1 MYSKLKTTIF
11 WFIIIQPFLDIFYLY
26 QPPVSTI
33 LKFSPATMLRIILVG
48 IISILFLWSNK
59 NKKMKLFLGIYMGL
73 LIVYFI
79 GHHLN
84 AMQFHSLVD
93 GNFGY
98 SITGELFYLIRMVL
112 PLIILVV
119 SYNIKFTDNQLESI
133 ISWLVALISGSI
145 VLTNLFKIS
154 LASYTNQRITGSII
168 NWFFDNRHGSY
179 FQLASKGF
187 FNFANST
194 AAIEVLLLPLMLY
207 YLIKHTNVKNFI
219 LSLVQVLAMFMLGT
233 KVSTLGCIG
242 IVVLMTGMY
251 LFFTLIK
258 RDLVLKK
265 SVLGILLLFIVLCG
279 IIYPVSPAINRTNF
293 DAQIQQERDG
303 DKAKVKKRENKL
315 EEKSEKEDSKKEINR
330 RETPLIRYIRKH
342 YNEYSINARFIEVSY
357 PYYDDPGF
365 WKEVM
370 KWPIQD
376 RISFRKIEIA
386 MLDRVKEVN
395 NNPKDELFG
404 ITYTRMNNIFNVE
417 RDFISQ
423 YYSMGILGVIL
434 LVLPYILGAIYLI
447 YATLR
452 HFKTKFTFRN
462 TAFLLGI
469 LGILSVSL
477 YSGNVMDFLT
487 ATFILAFIEGQLL
500 YKVKNQPLYK
510 QHKISLIMPSYND
523 AGTIVESLDAIRT
536 QKYSNWELIIVD
548 DGSTDDTKN
557 IVQSYIRQYS
567 LNGKIRYLYETNSD
581 QLNAIKFGSKFITG
595 DYVNI
600 IHSDDTFYDN
610 EVLNRANTKMSLDN
624 VDGIL
629 VDLNKVNV
637 RNESLG
643 VQRTTDYLGDKRQ
656 LKIQALWLGR
666 NLFVDVAFWK
676 KEIFLKQVTDNYLT
690 WNTPNWIDLN
700 LSRFKTLNFENSGF
714 KCINYR
720 VYEDNYINSE
730 VGNLNVLNGELRTL
744 ISLLSQYCVPL
755 YKLQYRIFRLFNKLK
770 LLSIYWPVAFRR
782 STPKQLIGEIVPFVI
797 SKRVSDF
804 TNQPYLNA
812 LVAFYKADQDRT
824 LDLKLPEELPI
835 YYGSDMRQFNQKM
848 ITGTLEPFYSEFFK
862 EMQKGFTKIKV
873 SEEDAAKCRV
883 IIQFLNIKPYVDLEV
898 RD

>member
-1 MYSKLKTTIF
+1 VYSKLKTTIF

-258 RDLVLKK
+258 RDLVFKK

-342 YNEYSINARFIEVSY
+342 YNEYSINARIIEVSY
-357 PYYDDPGF
+357 PYYDDPG
-365 WKEVM
+365 
-370 KWPIQD
+370 
-376 RISFRKIEIA
+376 
-386 MLDRVKEVN
+386 
-395 NNPKDELFG
+395 
-404 ITYTRMNNIFNVE
+404 
-417 RDFISQ
+417 
-423 YYSMGILGVIL
+423 
-434 LVLPYILGAIYLI
+434 
-447 YATLR
+447 
-452 HFKTKFTFRN
+452 
-462 TAFLLGI
+462 
-469 LGILSVSL
+469 LS
-477 YSGNVMDFLT
+477 
-487 ATFILAFIEGQLL
+487 
-500 YKVKNQPLYK
+500 
-510 QHKISLIMPSYND
+510 
-523 AGTIVESLDAIRT
+523 
-536 QKYSNWELIIVD
+536 
-548 DGSTDDTKN
+548 
-557 IVQSYIRQYS
+557 
-567 LNGKIRYLYETNSD
+567 
-581 QLNAIKFGSKFITG
+581 
-595 DYVNI
+595 
-600 IHSDDTFYDN
+600 
-610 EVLNRANTKMSLDN
+610 
-624 VDGIL
+624 
-629 VDLNKVNV
+629 
-637 RNESLG
+637 
-643 VQRTTDYLGDKRQ
+643 
-656 LKIQALWLGR
+656 
-666 NLFVDVAFWK
+666 
-676 KEIFLKQVTDNYLT
+676 
-690 WNTPNWIDLN
+690 
-700 LSRFKTLNFENSGF
+700 
-714 KCINYR
+714 
-720 VYEDNYINSE
+720 
-730 VGNLNVLNGELRTL
+730 
-744 ISLLSQYCVPL
+744 
-755 YKLQYRIFRLFNKLK
+755 
-770 LLSIYWPVAFRR
+770 
-782 STPKQLIGEIVPFVI
+782 
-797 SKRVSDF
+797 
-804 TNQPYLNA
+804 
-812 LVAFYKADQDRT
+812 
-824 LDLKLPEELPI
+824 
-835 YYGSDMRQFNQKM
+835 
-848 ITGTLEPFYSEFFK
+848 
-862 EMQKGFTKIKV
+862 
-873 SEEDAAKCRV
+873 
-883 IIQFLNIKPYVDLEV
+883 
-898 RD
+898 